1 MKEDEYIDHLIYKLI
16 HCGWDLNVKQAQDIL
31 SVKERALAPLI
42 NIIKNKRYWF
52 SKDINE
58 SVAPLTAL
66 HLLSLTRENNA
77 LEAIIYA
84 IYNYR
89 EEIDEWFSVMSFLL
103 ANFGKDSFE
112 TISELL
118 FDNSL

>member
-1 MKEDEYIDHLIYKLI
+1 M
-16 HCGWDLNVKQAQDIL
+16 
-31 SVKERALAPLI
+31 
-42 NIIKNKRYWF
+42 
-52 SKDINE
+52 
-58 SVAPLTAL
+58 TAL